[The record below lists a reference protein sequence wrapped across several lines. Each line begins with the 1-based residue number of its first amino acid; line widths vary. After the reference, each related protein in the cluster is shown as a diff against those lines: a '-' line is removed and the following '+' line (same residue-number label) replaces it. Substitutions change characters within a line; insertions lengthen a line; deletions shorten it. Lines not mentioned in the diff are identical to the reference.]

1 MEPIST
7 IMTVQAQPIQKP
19 AAPQPAVEKTNATVS
34 ADPSNIV
41 DNTTLP
47 VAKVENKDK
56 SNDQRG
62 SKESDNGQL
71 SPDQIKKAVENL
83 NKKMTNA
90 SAVFGVHEQTN
101 RVTIKIVDKDTNELI
116 KELPPEK
123 TLDMISKV
131 WELAGLLFDERS

>member
-1 MEPIST
+1 MEPIGS
-7 IMTVQAQPIQKP
+7 IMTVKAQPIQRQANPEP
-19 AAPQPAVEKTNATVS
+19 AADKTNVS
-34 ADPSNIV
+34 VSDPNSFV

-56 SNDQRG
+56 NNDQRG
-62 SKESDNGQL
+62 AKDQDSGQL

-83 NKKMTNA
+83 NKKMA
-90 SAVFGVHEQTN
+90 HSEAVFGLHESTN
-101 RVTIKIVDKDTNELI
+101 RVTIKIVDKDTRELI

-131 WELAGLLFDERS
+131 WELAGLLVDERC